1 MSGPKISPYELRRR
15 ERERKRREQ
24 IKEINL
30 RLYKIKQKL
39 QDFQEEYGDLARDVI
54 RDLTKQIS
62 YISTKGD
69 LRISFKNLR
78 KLENRIKEEEK
89 LLKEEKAFYEKIEF
103 EKRRKN
109 LKIKELLNNLEDIE
123 KEYKEILNEN
133 IKNQIKTFK
142 KAIKLNPDNE
152 NLINQIENFQNRLSI
167 MYAEYLE
174 KEDNKRY
181 VAKTFSEI
189 LGGSVDEGEGGLI
202 ISGEIEGVPIKVRV
216 EDNNLRFDTPE
227 NGSCI
232 KAMDKIVKELQNKEI
247 YLGPIKVLK
256 TGKVLN
262 QTTQKKR
269 QRIRQ

>member
-15 ERERKRREQ
+15 EKERKRKEQ

-30 RLYKIKQKL
+30 RLNKIKQKL
-39 QDFQEEYGDLARDVI
+39 QDFEKEYKDLAREVI
-54 RDLTKQIS
+54 KDLTKQIN

-69 LRISFKNLR
+69 LRVAFRSLR
-78 KLENRIKEEEK
+78 KLENRIKEEER
-89 LLKEEKAFYEKIEF
+89 LLKEEKAFYEKIEL
-103 EKRRKN
+103 EKRRKE
-109 LKIKELLNNLEDIE
+109 LKIKELLRNLEEIE
-123 KEYKEILNEN
+123 NEYKDILNEN
-133 IKNQIKTFK
+133 IKNQLQVFK

-152 NLINQIENFQNRLSI
+152 NLLNQIENFESRLSM

-174 KEDNKRY
+174 KEENKRY

-189 LGGSVDEGEGGLI
+189 LGGRIDEGDGGLI

-216 EDNNLRFDTPE
+216 EGNNLRFDTPE
-227 NGSCI
+227 DGSCI
-232 KAMDKIVKELQNKEI
+232 RAMDKIVKELQNKEI

-262 QTTQKKR
+262 QITQQNR